1 MLDFLVGRVL
11 IPWVLLRPW
20 LAVATDGDR
29 TRPHGKRKQKIC
41 HNIRAVATLL
51 YKALRAVALTP
62 RRFSLSLSLS
72 LLEKRLQ
79 GGFSRGGRFFLEGDE
94 SVMRSSLFS
103 LLLKKKGARVEVRE
117 SEENPRARLAFRG

>member
-72 LLEKRLQ
+72 WRRGYKVGSREEEDF
-79 GGFSRGGRFFLEGDE
+79 FSR
-94 SVMRSSLFS
+94 
-103 LLLKKKGARVEVRE
+103 AT
-117 SEENPRARLAFRG
+117 RA